1 MTDPIT
7 TVGTAAT
14 AAALAKLLDTEI
26 IKTLLGPVTQQVGLM
41 GGDLAGI
48 VRTYTT
54 FNLAQVLMKLARQ
67 RNNKPLQPAEFIR
80 VIPLLQAAS
89 QVSDN
94 DLQECWAAL
103 LESSVSEPDGVL
115 PSFGQTLSQLTAE
128 ESRFLERLYESA
140 KNNDVLG
147 AHRLGNL
154 DYVLDLYDPEL
165 RLSYGEPS
173 DETASMVRK
182 RVNHANLILT
192 DLVRLGLV
200 ASQQV
205 PKEDAL
211 TRLGF
216 FGARE
221 SRSVFDADGGK
232 KVELETEY
240 RVSEYGVTFI
250 KAVNPV
256 RK

>member
-26 IKTLLGPVTQQVGLM
+26 IKNLLGPVTQQVGLM

-48 VRTYTT
+48 VRMYTT

-89 QVSDN
+89 LVSDAE
-94 DLQECWAAL
+94 LQEQWAAL

-128 ESRFLERLYESA
+128 EARFLERLYEYS
-140 KNNDVLG
+140 KNNDQLG
-147 AHRLGNL
+147 AYRLGTL
-154 DYVLDLYDPEL
+154 DDVQDLYDPEL
-165 RLSYGEPS
+165 GLTYGEPS
-173 DETASMVRK
+173 AVAEQLARK
-182 RVNHANLILT
+182 RVDHAALLLT
-192 DLVRLGLV
+192 DLLRLGLLR
-200 ASQQV
+200 SHQIS
-205 PKEDAL
+205 KDEMG
-211 TRLGF
+211 TGF
-216 FGARE
+216 FEGRKGTG
-221 SRSVFDADGGK
+221 VFDAYK
-232 KVELETEY
+232 EPKLELETEY
-240 RVSEYGVTFI
+240 LVSAYAVSFI
-250 KAVNPV
+250 KAVTPV